1 MKIMDFELDTLGF
14 SHFKKLINLIMPA
27 KERRQSSII
36 IKYLGIYTQLN
47 NAFNLLNKS
56 SCRRAF
62 EHLRIAKNMMGQ
74 DKFDEEQHY
83 MKRISAILNSLLK
96 NKDKIIEGI
105 IKEEASDPFH
115 AKTSV
120 MLAENI
126 CILRILKINK
136 Y

>member
-1 MKIMDFELDTLGF
+1 
-14 SHFKKLINLIMPA
+14 
-27 KERRQSSII
+27 
-36 IKYLGIYTQLN
+36 
-47 NAFNLLNKS
+47 
-56 SCRRAF
+56 
-62 EHLRIAKNMMGQ
+62 
-74 DKFDEEQHY
+74 